1 MSNLFDPI
9 DGEPLRDFLGQL
21 QNANA
26 RSAQQRSQQATNSK
40 LDQIAFLLA
49 QQQAQLA
56 SLPPCPYCHG
66 RLEGTPEL
74 CKHCRSNLS
83 WVEGYPCKP
92 GMERE
97 LKKQIDE
104 TQRLLEEERAKE
116 VRRIKNER
124 TVKQEKEARSE
135 GFLEDI
141 SLSLVLFIAICSV
154 VLLLT
159 IYMNP

>member
-1 MSNLFDPI
+1 
-9 DGEPLRDFLGQL
+9 
-21 QNANA
+21 
-26 RSAQQRSQQATNSK
+26 
-40 LDQIAFLLA
+40 
-49 QQQAQLA
+49 
-56 SLPPCPYCHG
+56 
-66 RLEGTPEL
+66 
-74 CKHCRSNLS
+74 
-83 WVEGYPCKP
+83 
-92 GMERE
+92 MERE